1 MEKKSTWKEVKSMDV
16 ESVIVGVYIFFSALI
31 ALFGFEMLS
40 IVNAMVLILYLVMT
54 GMRKDLKELCNGLV
68 EELEKEC

>member
-1 MEKKSTWKEVKSMDV
+1 MEKKSTWKEIKSMDV

-31 ALFGFEMLS
+31 ALLGFGMLS
-40 IVNAMVLILYLVMT
+40 FVNAMVLIFYLLMA

-68 EELEKEC
+68 KECESEY

>member
-1 MEKKSTWKEVKSMDV
+1 MDV
-16 ESVIVGVYIFFSALI
+16 ESVIVGVYILISALI

-40 IVNAMVLILYLVMT
+40 MFNAMVLILYLVMA

-68 EELEKEC
+68 DELEKE

>member
-1 MEKKSTWKEVKSMDV
+1 MEKKSTWKEIKSMDV

-31 ALFGFEMLS
+31 ALLGFGMLS
-40 IVNAMVLILYLVMT
+40 FVNAMVLIFYLLRA

-68 EELEKEC
+68 KECESEY

>member
-1 MEKKSTWKEVKSMDV
+1 MDV
-16 ESVIVGVYIFFSALI
+16 ESVIVGVYIFFSAMI

-40 IVNAMVLILYLVMT
+40 MFNAMVLILYLVMA

-68 EELEKEC
+68 EELEKE

>member
-1 MEKKSTWKEVKSMDV
+1 MDV
-16 ESVIVGVYIFFSALI
+16 ESVIVGVYIFFSAMI

-40 IVNAMVLILYLVMT
+40 IVNAMVLILYLVMA

-68 EELEKEC
+68 EELEKE

>member
-1 MEKKSTWKEVKSMDV
+1 MEKKSTWKEIKSMDV

-31 ALFGFEMLS
+31 ALLGFGMLS
-40 IVNAMVLILYLVMT
+40 FVNAMVLIFYLFMA

-68 EELEKEC
+68 KECESEY

>member
-1 MEKKSTWKEVKSMDV
+1 MDV

-40 IVNAMVLILYLVMT
+40 IVNAMVLILYLVMS
-54 GMRKDLKELCNGLV
+54 GMRKDLKELCTGLV
-68 EELEKEC
+68 EELEKE

>member
-1 MEKKSTWKEVKSMDV
+1 MDV

-40 IVNAMVLILYLVMT
+40 MFNAMVLILYLVMA

-68 EELEKEC
+68 EELEKE

>member
-40 IVNAMVLILYLVMT
+40 MFNAMVLILYLVMA

-68 EELEKEC
+68 DELEKE

>member
-16 ESVIVGVYIFFSALI
+16 ESVIVGVYILISALI

-40 IVNAMVLILYLVMT
+40 MFNALVLILYLVMA

-68 EELEKEC
+68 EELEKE

>member
-1 MEKKSTWKEVKSMDV
+1 MEKKSTWKEIKSMDV

-31 ALFGFEMLS
+31 ALLGFGMLS
-40 IVNAMVLILYLVMT
+40 FVNAMVLIFYLLMS

-68 EELEKEC
+68 KECESEY

>member
-1 MEKKSTWKEVKSMDV
+1 MDV
-16 ESVIVGVYIFFSALI
+16 ESVIVGVYIFFSAMI

-40 IVNAMVLILYLVMT
+40 IVNAMVLILYLVMA

-68 EELEKEC
+68 DELEKE